1 MATAAKDTTFRDA
14 QNESVRVEIF
24 DQAYNLRGSDPE
36 YILKLA
42 EYVDSKMRAVAQAT
56 NTIDTVRLA
65 VLAALNIADEYHL
78 LKRKDGG
85 VADYQKRA
93 HLLAC
98 ALDEVLEEKRGNSDL
113 KSA

>member
-1 MATAAKDTTFRDA
+1 MATAAKDTKFRDA

-42 EYVDSKMRAVAQAT
+42 EYVDSKMRAVAEAT

-78 LKRKDGG
+78 LKRKDHGA
-85 VADYQKRA
+85 ADYEKRA

-98 ALDEVLEEKRGNSDL
+98 ALDEVLQDRRK
-113 KSA
+113 AV

>member
-1 MATAAKDTTFRDA
+1 MATAAKDSTVKDA
-14 QNESVRVEIF
+14 QNGSVRVEIF

-42 EYVDSKMRAVAQAT
+42 EYVDAKMRAVAEAT

-78 LKRKDGG
+78 LKKQESG
-85 VADYQKRA
+85 AKDYQKRA
-93 HLLAC
+93 HLLAD
-98 ALDEVLEEKRGNSDL
+98 ALDEVLGEQQKAG
-113 KSA
+113 